1 MQTLLSTE
9 THHARNDDILY
20 TSVQDRHATWTSKK
34 EEEEIQI
41 FAKLCTVVFQLSMA
55 DLWSEKI
62 SWSEEKLH
70 AWRKWSALGV
80 WQLDLAMKP
89 NLVRVSR
96 ISVYKKLAKN
106 ALNSVRSIIPY
117 FQGNWITFK
126 VKENETED
134 EGMVPLVRKRLLER

>member
-1 MQTLLSTE
+1 
-9 THHARNDDILY
+9 
-20 TSVQDRHATWTSKK
+20 
-34 EEEEIQI
+34 
-41 FAKLCTVVFQLSMA
+41 
-55 DLWSEKI
+55 
-62 SWSEEKLH
+62 
-70 AWRKWSALGV
+70 
-80 WQLDLAMKP
+80 MKP